1 MHSKTTR
8 NFLSNVCSSK
18 RRTWLSRGSCTR
30 KLPAI
35 FDQIETCVF
44 YQVHERAHTGEKPFK
59 CRVEGCDKAFATGYG
74 LKSHTRTH
82 TGEKPYKCSHDGCGK
97 AFKTSGDLQKHVRT
111 HTGQFLQV
119 KFALLRDRDSGSN
132 EHKYRPGDLVT

>member
-1 MHSKTTR
+1 MYSKTTR
-8 NFLSNVCSSK
+8 NFLSNKNLC
-18 RRTWLSRGSCTR
+18 
-30 KLPAI
+30 
-35 FDQIETCVF
+35 FH
-44 YQVHERAHTGEKPFK
+44 QVHERAHTGEKPFK

-119 KFALLRDRDSGSN
+119 KFALHRDRDSGSN
-132 EHKYRPGDLVT
+132 EHKYRVITNRPPLESGLRLFLTVIYTRYVV